1 MNRPQTITLIV
12 AVINLMLILA
22 FPPFDYVSLQR
33 GNVAT
38 FDGFYFYFSAHPNR
52 AINVDFLAL
61 EVIVMAINA
70 AIAWL
75 LFRERPIG
83 KQQAAGNRLQ
93 RMVLW
98 LVGVNLLV
106 VVLFPPF
113 QNFASITRS
122 VFPTFEGFYFLFADN
137 TQRQLVTPIL
147 YMEVC
152 LVLINGGILWLLFNS
167 RSATPL
173 SADAIRGLAED
184 LRQIQRKS

>member
-1 MNRPQTITLIV
+1 MTRPQAITLIV
-12 AVINLMLILA
+12 ASINLLLILA

-52 AINVDFLAL
+52 TVNADFLAL
-61 EVIVMAINA
+61 EVIVMLINA

-83 KQQAAGNRLQ
+83 RQQAGGNRLQ
-93 RMVLW
+93 RAVLW
-98 LVGVNLLV
+98 LIGLNLLL

-113 QNFASITRS
+113 QNFASISRAA
-122 VFPTFEGFYFLFADN
+122 FPTFEGFYFLFSDN

-152 LVLINGGILWLLFNS
+152 LVLINGGILWLLFNNRSS
-167 RSATPL
+167 RPPTASE
-173 SADAIRGLAED
+173 IRALAED
-184 LRQIQRKS
+184 LRQMQKKG